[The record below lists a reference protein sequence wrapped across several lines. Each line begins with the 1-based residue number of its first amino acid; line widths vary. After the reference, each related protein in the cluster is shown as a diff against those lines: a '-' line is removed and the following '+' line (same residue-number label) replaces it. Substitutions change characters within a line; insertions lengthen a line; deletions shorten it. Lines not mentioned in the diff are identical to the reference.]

1 MKTLI
6 QKTRYFSLSSSKK
19 GLITLIF
26 ASVIS
31 VLSISPALADH
42 DDDHGRRGN
51 WGDDDGRQ
59 EWRGDHDG
67 YGRFRPGYLQPYNYA
82 QPVYVPPPVYY
93 PPQQSP
99 GISLFFPLNLRR

>member
-6 QKTRYFSLSSSKK
+6 QKTRYFSSTGSKVVV
-19 GLITLIF
+19 GLVF
-26 ASVIS
+26 ASVIG

-42 DDDHGRRGN
+42 DNGHGRGNRGGN
-51 WGDDDGRQ
+51 HGHQ

-67 YGRFRPGYLQPYNYA
+67 YRGYRPGYQQPYNYA

-93 PPQQSP
+93 TPQQSP
-99 GISLFFPLNLRR
+99 GISLFLPLNLRR